1 MFLILSKKKNKDV
14 ISVPKPPNP
23 TLNMTSHDTSSSTLK
38 SQMAYIPA
46 TGTNVADKKKTSKT
60 KNQNK
65 QKRKPTPRHT
75 FLHCASLRV
84 VQECIASYKEPK
96 AKYRP

>member
-38 SQMAYIPA
+38 SQLAYIPA
-46 TGTNVADKKKTSKT
+46 IGTNVADEKKKTLKQKT
-60 KNQNK
+60 KTNKKENQ
-65 QKRKPTPRHT
+65 PRGT
-75 FLHCASLRV
+75 L
-84 VQECIASYKEPK
+84 SYTVHL
-96 AKYRP
+96 